1 MKRRHRDLLRRLAR
15 LVLQNPTQA
24 EEGIRY
30 IIQYVEENF
39 AGSCTEYLQYYRDQ
53 VKKENKYRKVV
64 IESGGPVD
72 ISASQIKEVVG
83 WDQDFLPSIEV
94 RHNPDLIAGFRLRYR
109 DWVWD
114 TSIASDLEQLLK
126 VLL

>member
-1 MKRRHRDLLRRLAR
+1 MKRRHRDLFRCLAR
-15 LVLQNPTQA
+15 LVLRNPDQA

-30 IIQYVEENF
+30 VIRYVEENF
-39 AGSCTEYLQYYRDQ
+39 AGSCMEYLEYYRDQ
-53 VKKENKYRKVV
+53 LKKESECRKVV

-72 ISASQIKEVVG
+72 ISVSQIEKVVG
-83 WDQDFLPSIEV
+83 WDQDSSPSVEV
-94 RHNPDLIAGFRLRYR
+94 HHTPDLIAGFRLRYR

-114 TSIASDLEQLLK
+114 TSIDTSLKQLLK